1 MSKYQELKNKFEYIR
16 DNKISRLSSLSL
28 ATYEYPKLIEEILVH
43 FKVLEDNFEQK
54 NYEQKDETPNSR

>member
-16 DNKISRLSSLSL
+16 DSKINQLSTLSL

-54 NYEQKDETPNSR
+54 NYE